1 MANRNDNIVKIDEAE
16 IEAAMADEGNGRDV
30 YVHRFSRPFEWEG
43 KSYETL
49 TFDFAALTG
58 RDSLAI
64 EAELLAMGKPVA
76 VREIVGEYQVR
87 AAVRA
92 CREKLGVDALEAMP
106 LKDCNRILNAARNFL
121 LAAG

>member
-1 MANRNDNIVKIDEAE
+1 MAKDKIVKISEDE
-16 IEAAMADEGNGRDV
+16 IEAAMADEVNSRDV
-30 YVHRFSRPFEWEG
+30 YFHTFSRPFEWEG
-43 KSYETL
+43 KTYETL
-49 TFDFAALTG
+49 TFDFGALTG

-76 VREIVGEYQVR
+76 VREIVGEYQIR

-92 CREKLGVDALEAMP
+92 CREKIGVDALEAMP
-106 LKDCNRILNAARNFL
+106 LKDCNRILNHVRNFL